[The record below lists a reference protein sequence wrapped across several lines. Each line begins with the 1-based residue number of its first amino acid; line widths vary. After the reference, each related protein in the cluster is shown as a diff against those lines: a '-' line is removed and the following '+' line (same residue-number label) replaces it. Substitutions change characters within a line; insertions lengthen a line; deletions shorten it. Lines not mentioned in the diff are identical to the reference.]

1 MEQIRPGESINL
13 PETLGITGEIRG
25 RTFHLPKVQQV
36 VRGEDGSYL
45 EFREEDRLGEV
56 LKMRLGLD
64 DEEGVWYMALRG
76 GPSTE
81 EGIWGLLLYIGKEA
95 PGWKTS

>member
-13 PETLGITGEIRG
+13 PGTLGITGEIRG

-64 DEEGVWYMALRG
+64 EEESAWYMALT
-76 GPSTE
+76 TE
-81 EGIWGLLLYIGKEA
+81 EGTVWGLLLYIGKEA